1 MINAGY
7 MWSPTL
13 ASSLH
18 SLTGNSLDFRKDYIV
33 VGAEI
38 NYRNEKAVFAL
49 SGYIGTQEAR
59 RSMDRLIEPFMLK
72 THASFGWII
81 FSRKSLFIYPVAGA
95 GIMETSLTYHTT
107 GNPEAH
113 ILMRAASM
121 EISIHSDYFFN
132 KIRSNDLINVAM
144 VSLRAGYTRGL
155 SSSPLPGWSITL
167 SVGGLAFMKDKSE
180 KKI

>member
-1 MINAGY
+1 
-7 MWSPTL
+7 
-13 ASSLH
+13 
-18 SLTGNSLDFRKDYIV
+18 
-33 VGAEI
+33 
-38 NYRNEKAVFAL
+38 
-49 SGYIGTQEAR
+49 
-59 RSMDRLIEPFMLK
+59 MLK

-81 FSRKSLFIYPVAGA
+81 FSRKSIFIYPVAGA